1 VLAIFTREVF
11 AFYRERARQHGW
23 PDGHTGSVTVIQRFG
38 GALNLNPHFHTLVL
52 DGVFSEGEDGALR
65 FLPLPAPADRQVA
78 EVLARVVAAVTR
90 LLVRRGI
97 WVDADGESAADGDP
111 TLHDRLSAASIRQV
125 ALTGPRSCH
134 PIARIRSRFASPT
147 AIEIRGRRSARVDGF
162 DLHANTTV
170 RANSRQRL
178 ERLCRYLLRPP
189 LSEGRLELRGD
200 RIQLELKS
208 TWSDGTTHLLFEP
221 SELLERLA
229 ALVPRPHKN
238 LVLYHG
244 VLAGNARW
252 RKQIVAHGRPGGDA
266 DRPIPEAAIR
276 SGLPPPRAN
285 PSWAELMRR
294 GLDIDALDCPK
305 CHGRMRFIAAILRP
319 SIIARILRSLDL
331 LARMDRSVSPK
342 R

>member
-1 VLAIFTREVF
+1 MF
-11 AFYRERARQHGW
+11 
-23 PDGHTGSVTVIQRFG
+23 
-38 GALNLNPHFHTLVL
+38 N
-52 DGVFSEGEDGALR
+52 EGEDGALR
-65 FLPLPAPADRQVA
+65 FLPLPAPADRHVA
-78 EVLARVVAAVTR
+78 EVLGRVVAGVTR

-97 WVDADGESAADGDP
+97 WVDADGECADDGNP
-111 TLHDRLSAASIRQV
+111 SLHDRLNAASIRQV
-125 ALTGPRSCH
+125 ALSGPRAQR
-134 PIARIRSRFASPT
+134 PIARIRSRFANPN
-147 AIEIRGRRSARVDGF
+147 AVEIRGRRSARIDGF

-170 RANSRQRL
+170 RANSRDRL

-200 RIQLELKS
+200 KIQLELES
-208 TWSDGTTHLLFEP
+208 TWRDGTTHLLFEP

-252 RKQIVAHGRPGGDA
+252 REKVVAHGRPSGDA
-266 DRPIPEAAIR
+266 DSPVVAVPTTFPRRAPARP
-276 SGLPPPRAN
+276 N
-285 PSWAELMRR
+285 PTWAELMRR

-319 SIIARILRSLDL
+319 SIIARILQSLGL
-331 LARMDRSVSPK
+331 PSAPVAPAAARAPPGHLDDYFDVA
-342 R
+342 